1 MKKFLLYFIP
11 ILTIASFIVVMNSG
25 YFLKGPF
32 GDDDRLYEA
41 ITQIEQNVLE
51 KKWEM
56 AEENIA
62 YSENAWKKIVRRIQ
76 YSVEKE
82 YIIEINGILSRIRGG
97 IKIYDDKAII
107 EEVYYF
113 YEMWDKLAK

>member
-11 ILTIASFIVVMNSG
+11 IFTLVFFIVIMNSG

-32 GDDDRLYEA
+32 GKDDRLYET
-41 ITQIEQNVLE
+41 IIQLEHNVTE
-51 KKWEM
+51 KNWGM
-56 AEENIA
+56 AKENIM
-62 YSENAWKKIVRRIQ
+62 YSENAWKKIVKRIQ

-82 YIIEINGILSRIRGG
+82 YIIEINGILSRIKGG
-97 IKIYDDKAII
+97 IEINDDKAII